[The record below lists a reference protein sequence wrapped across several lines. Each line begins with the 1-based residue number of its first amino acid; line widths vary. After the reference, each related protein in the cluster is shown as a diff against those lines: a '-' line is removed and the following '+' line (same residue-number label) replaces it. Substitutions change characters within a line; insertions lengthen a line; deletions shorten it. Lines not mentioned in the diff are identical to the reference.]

1 MAEENTEATEEKK
14 DTENKGGKFGAVMS
28 AIGGA
33 LGAMGQSGK
42 TTPVQ
47 AGNYGAPAVSDERLK
62 RIFGDDEGA
71 IKAFS
76 DIDAYVYKYND
87 KAQGLYKGGDRGVD
101 KNPHFGPMAQ
111 DLAKNPVTSG
121 TVHEDE
127 NGFLNVDTR
136 QLTLTNTAMISQLA
150 RKVQELEERLGG
162 R

>member
-1 MAEENTEATEEKK
+1 MAGENTGST
-14 DTENKGGKFGAVMS
+14 GGKGSGWTALLNTVVDAFGKFA
-28 AIGGA
+28 GA
-33 LGAMGQSGK
+33 ASQTGK
-42 TTPVQ
+42 VTPTQ
-47 AGNYGAPAVSDERLK
+47 AGQYGSPAVSDERLK

-121 TVHEDE
+121 TVHKDE